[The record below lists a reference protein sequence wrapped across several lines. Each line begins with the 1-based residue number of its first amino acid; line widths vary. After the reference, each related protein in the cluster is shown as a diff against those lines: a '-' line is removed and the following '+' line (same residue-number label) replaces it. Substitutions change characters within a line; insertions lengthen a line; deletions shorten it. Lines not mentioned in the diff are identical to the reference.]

1 MANTQ
6 FREAVKCLQNDL
18 VILEGH
24 VVVGATGAV
33 SSVSGAGIS
42 GVVRTATGAYTI
54 TLTQEFNRLLGLSV
68 CFSGTGA
75 SSVFI
80 SQVNSA
86 DVDGDIKGKTIKL
99 ICRDAAGAAV
109 DPTNGNVM
117 NFVVQARK
125 SAIKG
130 AGE

>member
-42 GVVRTATGAYTI
+42 GVARTGTGAYTI

-68 CFSGTGA
+68 CFSGTDA
-75 SSVFI
+75 ATVFI
-80 SQVNSA
+80 AQVNSA
-86 DVDGDIKGKTIKL
+86 AVDTDIKSKTVKV

-117 NFVVQARK
+117 HFVIQARK
-125 SAIKG
+125 SAVKG
-130 AGE
+130 KGE

>member
-6 FREAVKCLQNDL
+6 FREEVKCLQNDL

-24 VVVGATGAV
+24 VAIGGTGAV
-33 SSVSGAGIS
+33 GTTAGAGIS
-42 GVVRTATGAYTI
+42 SVARTGTGAYTI
-54 TLTQEFNRLLGLSV
+54 TLTQAFNRFLGLSA
-68 CFSGTGA
+68 CFSGSGA

-80 SQVNSA
+80 VQVNSA
-86 DVDGDIKGKTIKL
+86 AVDTDIKASEVKI
-99 ICRDAAGAAV
+99 ICRDASGSAV

-117 NFVVQARK
+117 HFVIQARK
-125 SAIKG
+125 SAVKG